1 MLRDQKILVTGPA
14 GQIAFPLA
22 RALAKDNEVWGIARF
37 REPRSR
43 AAVEAAGIVAHS
55 CDLASG
61 SFEGI
66 PDDFDIVLHLA
77 AFQGAGEDYDAAIR
91 VNAEATGLLL
101 QHCRKARA
109 ALVMSTHSVYR
120 PVDDPL
126 HAYAETSALGD
137 AHAVHS
143 PTYSISKIA
152 QEAVARTSARLLGLP
167 VVIARMNA
175 AYGPGGGL
183 PIFHLDMVASDRT
196 ISARWD
202 PAPYQPIHDDDILQ
216 QLEPLL
222 GAASVPATIV
232 NWAGDEVVTVQEWSA
247 VMGELLGRSARV
259 ETRPVPG
266 THRGLVADV
275 SRRRAIAGACR
286 VHWKDGIR
294 RAAEARGLL

>member
-1 MLRDQKILVTGPA
+1 MLRGQKILVTGPA

-22 RALAKDNEVWGIARF
+22 RALAEDNEVWGIARF
-37 REPRSR
+37 GKPESR
-43 AAVEAAGIVAHS
+43 VAVEAAGIVARS

-66 PDDFDIVLHLA
+66 PDDFDVVLHLA
-77 AFQGAGEDYDAAIR
+77 ASQSPGEDYDAAIR
-91 VNAEATGLLL
+91 TNAEATGLLL

-120 PVDDPL
+120 PVDDPR
-126 HAYAETSALGD
+126 HAYAETSPLGD

-143 PTYSISKIA
+143 PPYSISKIA
-152 QEAVARTSARLLGLP
+152 QEAVARTQARLLGLP
-167 VVIARMNA
+167 VLIARMNA

-183 PIFHLDMVASDRT
+183 PVMHLDMLASGRSV
-196 ISARWD
+196 SARWD
-202 PAPYQPIHDDDILQ
+202 PAPYQPIHDEDILA

-232 NWAGDEVVTVQEWSA
+232 NWAGDEVVTVQEWCA
-247 VMGELLGRSARV
+247 AMGELLGRPARV

-275 SRRRAIAGACR
+275 GRRRALTGPCK

-294 RAAEARGLL
+294 RAAEARGLI

>member
-1 MLRDQKILVTGPA
+1 MLREQKILVTGPA

-37 REPRSR
+37 RAPGSR
-43 AAVEAAGIVAHS
+43 EGVEAAGIRAHA

-61 SFEGI
+61 DFAGI
-66 PDDFDIVLHLA
+66 PDDFDAVLHLA
-77 AFQGAGEDYDAAIR
+77 AFQGPGEDYDAAIR
-91 VNAEATGLLL
+91 TNAEATGLLL

-120 PVDDPL
+120 PVEDPL
-126 HAYAETSALGD
+126 HAYAESSALGD

-143 PTYSISKIA
+143 PPYSISKIA

-167 VVIARMNA
+167 IVIARMNA

-183 PIFHLDMVASDRT
+183 PVMHLDAVASDRAV
-196 ISARWD
+196 SARWD
-202 PAPYQPIHDDDILQ
+202 PAPYQPIHDDDILE
-216 QLEPLL
+216 QLGPLL
-222 GAASVPATIV
+222 AAASVPATIV

-247 VMGELLGRSARV
+247 FAGELLGRPARV
-259 ETRPVPG
+259 ETRPIPG
-266 THRGLVADV
+266 TQRGLVADV
-275 SRRRAIAGACR
+275 GRRRALTGPCR

>member
-1 MLRDQKILVTGPA
+1 MLRNRKILVTGPA

-37 REPRSR
+37 RAPGSR
-43 AAVEAAGIVAHS
+43 EAVEAAGITARS

-61 SFEGI
+61 RFEGI
-66 PDDFDIVLHLA
+66 PEDFDTVLHLA
-77 AFQGAGEDYDAAIR
+77 AFQAPGEDYDAAIR

-120 PVDDPL
+120 PVDDAF

-143 PTYSISKIA
+143 PTYSVSKIA

-183 PIFHLDMVASDRT
+183 PIFHMDAIASGRSV
-196 ISARWD
+196 SARWD
-202 PAPYQPIHDDDILQ
+202 PAPYQPIHDDDILA

-222 GAASVPATIV
+222 EAAGVPATIV
-232 NWAGDEVVTVQEWSA
+232 NWAGDEIVTVQQWCLA
-247 VMGELLGRSARV
+247 MGELLGRPAHV

-275 SRRRAIAGACR
+275 GRRREIAGRCH
-286 VHWKDGIR
+286 VHWKDGLR

>member
-1 MLRDQKILVTGPA
+1 MLRDRKILVTGPA

-22 RALAKDNEVWGIARF
+22 RALAKQNEVWGIARF
-37 REPRSR
+37 ADGRNR
-43 AAVEAAGIVAHS
+43 AEVEAAGIVARA
-55 CDLASG
+55 CDLATGDFS
-61 SFEGI
+61 GI
-66 PDDFDIVLHLA
+66 PDDFDAVLHLA
-77 AFQGAGEDYDAAIR
+77 AYQAPGEDYDAAIR
-91 VNAEATGLLL
+91 GNAEATGLLL

-152 QEAVARTSARLLGLP
+152 QEAVARTSARLFDLP

-183 PIFHLDMVASDRT
+183 PVMHLDMVASERAV
-196 ISARWD
+196 SARWD
-202 PAPYQPIHDDDILQ
+202 PAPYQPIHDDDIGA
-216 QLEPLL
+216 QLEGLL
-222 GAASVPATIV
+222 DAASVPATVV
-232 NWAGDEVVTVQEWSA
+232 NWAGDEVVTVQEWCA
-247 VMGELLGRSARV
+247 YAGELLGRPARV

-266 THRGLVADV
+266 TQRGLVAEV
-275 SRRRAIAGACR
+275 GRRRAFAGPCR
-286 VHWKDGIR
+286 VHWKDGLR

>member
-1 MLRDQKILVTGPA
+1 MLRDRKILVTGPA

-22 RALAKDNEVWGIARF
+22 RALAKDNEVWGVARF
-37 REPRSR
+37 RAPGSR
-43 AAVEAAGIVAHS
+43 EAVEAAGIVARS
-55 CDLASG
+55 CDLTTG
-61 SFEGI
+61 RFDGVPE
-66 PDDFDIVLHLA
+66 DFDTLLHLA
-77 AFQGAGEDYDAAIR
+77 AFQAPGEDYDAAIR
-91 VNAEATGLLL
+91 TNAEATGLLL
-101 QHCRKARA
+101 QHCRRA
-109 ALVMSTHSVYR
+109 SSALVMSTHAVYR

-126 HAYAETSALGD
+126 HAYAESSALGD

-183 PIFHLDMVASDRT
+183 PILHLDAIASDRSV
-196 ISARWD
+196 SARWD
-202 PAPYQPIHDDDILQ
+202 PAPYQPIHDDDILA
-216 QLEPLL
+216 QLEPML

-232 NWAGDEVVTVQEWSA
+232 NWAGDEIVTVQQWCA
-247 VMGELLGRSARV
+247 AMGELLGRPARV

-275 SRRRAIAGACR
+275 GRRRAIAGPCR

>member
-1 MLRDQKILVTGPA
+1 MLRDRKILVTGPA

-22 RALAKDNEVWGIARF
+22 RALAKHNEVWGIARF
-37 REPRSR
+37 GDPRKR
-43 AAVEAAGIVAHS
+43 AAVEAAGIVACP

-61 SFEGI
+61 SFAGI
-66 PDDFDIVLHLA
+66 PDDFDHLLHLA
-77 AFQGAGEDYDAAIR
+77 AFQGPGEDYDAALR
-91 VNAEATGLLL
+91 VNAEATGLVL
-101 QHCRKARA
+101 QHCRKARS

-120 PVDDPL
+120 PVEDPL

-183 PIFHLDMVASDRT
+183 PVMHLDALASGRT
-196 ISARWD
+196 VSARWD
-202 PAPYQPIHDDDILQ
+202 PAPYQPIHDDDILA
-216 QLEPLL
+216 QLGPLL

-247 VMGELLGRSARV
+247 YVGELLGRPARV

-266 THRGLVADV
+266 TQRGLVADV
-275 SRRRAIAGACR
+275 GRRLAIAGPCR
-286 VHWKDGIR
+286 VHWRDGIR
-294 RAAEARGLL
+294 RAARARGLL

>member
-1 MLRDQKILVTGPA
+1 MLRGQKILVTGPA

-22 RALAKDNEVWGIARF
+22 RALAAHNEVWGIARF
-37 REPRSR
+37 DDPQKR
-43 AAVEAAGIVAHS
+43 AAVEAAGVVARR
-55 CDLASG
+55 CDLGSG
-61 SFEGI
+61 SLDGV
-66 PDDFDIVLHLA
+66 PDDFDVVLHLA
-77 AFQGAGEDYDAAIR
+77 AFQGAGLDYDAAIR
-91 VNAEATGLLL
+91 TNAEGTGLLL

-120 PVDDPL
+120 PVDDP
-126 HAYAETSALGD
+126 HHVYAETSPLGD

-152 QEAVARTSARLLGLP
+152 QEAVTRTSARLLGLP

-183 PIFHLDMVASDRT
+183 PIFHLDMIASGR
-196 ISARWD
+196 SVPARWD
-202 PAPYQPIHDDDILQ
+202 PAPYQPIHDDDVLA

-247 VMGELLGRSARV
+247 YMGEILGRPARV
-259 ETRPVPG
+259 ETRPVAG

-275 SRRRAIAGACR
+275 ARRRAIAGPCR
-286 VHWKDGIR
+286 VPWKDGIR